1 MKLFIK
7 QTVGDL
13 ICDVKKTTS
22 FDFVKKM
29 LVKPFYFIL
38 AVFANVYLILNV
50 YKFYSG
56 WIRESD
62 MRVENKVNTYRVH
75 FSFI

>member
-7 QTVGDL
+7 QTVGNLKCDL
-13 ICDVKKTTS
+13 KKTTS

-29 LVKPFYFIL
+29 LLRAFYFIL
-38 AVFANVYLILNV
+38 AVFANVNLISNV

-56 WIRESD
+56 WISESD

>member
-1 MKLFIK
+1 MWPEENNILWFR
-7 QTVGDL
+7 
-13 ICDVKKTTS
+13 KKNVSKT
-22 FDFVKKM
+22 F
-29 LVKPFYFIL
+29 LFIL